1 MKLRQTLAGVATTVS
16 VLLAANAAAA
26 PTELNQLYDP
36 YYGGHVKHEGYLE
49 FINPTEYPQ
58 FYPQGIPLPSTPPG
72 VIMTEEYTGYTQSSG
87 QDVIEIGDSDT
98 TAGDRA
104 DFDWVQENRL
114 CETGNQQNNPNCN
127 NRLPVN
133 HTIVDNQGQT
143 VGLVGSMG
151 WTVGSTEASP
161 HIDPGNGPHNDG
173 QNGQTHSDEQ
183 TPQGPLPHLVN
194 GDYQRQF
201 FNAVDVFS
209 IISIGQDEGVNVN
222 DPASLRAAALDYV
235 LDFGNSVTGAFSPGV
250 LSVIWIPGW
259 TPLTYIDDYVA
270 RWVPQNPGI
279 YNLVAIEPPLNVGDQ
294 RVEIDA
300 IKALDIPEPA
310 TLALMGL
317 GLAGLGLARRR
328 SR

>member
-1 MKLRQTLAGVATTVS
+1 MQTMKLRQTLAGVATIVS
-16 VLLAANAAAA
+16 ALVAANAAAA
-26 PTELNQLYDP
+26 PVELDQLYDP

-72 VIMTEEYTGYTQSSG
+72 VIMTEEYTGYTQSNG
-87 QDVIEIGDSDT
+87 LDVIEIGDSDT

-104 DFDWVQENRL
+104 DFDWVQENRS
-114 CETGNQQNNPNCN
+114 CETGGVCN

-133 HTIVDNQGQT
+133 HP
-143 VGLVGSMG
+143 GLVGAMG
-151 WTVGSTEASP
+151 WTVGSPEASP
-161 HIDPGNGPHNDG
+161 HTDPGNGPHNDG
-173 QNGQTHSDEQ
+173 QNGPTHSDEQ
-183 TPQGPLPHLVN
+183 TPPGPLPHLVN

-209 IISIGQDEGVNVN
+209 IISISQDDNVVPT

-235 LDFGNSVTGAFSPGV
+235 LDFGNSMTGAFSPGV

-259 TPLTYIDDYVA
+259 DPLHYMDDYVA
-270 RWVPQNPGI
+270 RWVPQTPG
-279 YNLVAIEPPLNVGDQ
+279 YYDLVAIEPSTDGEQ
-294 RVEIDA
+294 RTEIDA